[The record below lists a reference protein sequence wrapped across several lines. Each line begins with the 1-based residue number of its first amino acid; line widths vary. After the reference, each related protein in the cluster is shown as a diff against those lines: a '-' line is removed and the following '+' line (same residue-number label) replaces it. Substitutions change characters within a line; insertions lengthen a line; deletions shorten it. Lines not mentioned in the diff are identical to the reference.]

1 MAVGRGGSAVQTKLG
16 FLIYGEQGCWKSS
29 LALEL
34 MKFTREDGKP
44 FRVLFIDP
52 EQGSVDTYL
61 EKYQEAGYDLKNIY
75 IIYTQSISEVKEFIR
90 RAKNNVLNVGPDA
103 TGKIQKECVEVL
115 KEIGDWLNI
124 FGESIFGCDE
134 SKLRRPEWGRYT
146 KKDNYIYAHIF
157 ERPLGPCLV
166 LPYIDKEDIE
176 SIVMLKDGSEIK
188 LMTQWI
194 AANYPKNTFAEISP
208 SKYQDITVLK
218 IKLKD

>member
-1 MAVGRGGSAVQTKLG
+1 MPPKGLKDDSGGAVPWEICASINESWGYNAQDKNFKDATLLIKKLIEAVSKGGN
-16 FLIYGEQGCWKSS
+16 LI
-29 LALEL
+29 
-34 MKFTREDGKP
+34 
-44 FRVLFIDP
+44 
-52 EQGSVDTYL
+52 
-61 EKYQEAGYDLKNIY
+61 
-75 IIYTQSISEVKEFIR
+75 
-90 RAKNNVLNVGPDA
+90 LNVGTDA